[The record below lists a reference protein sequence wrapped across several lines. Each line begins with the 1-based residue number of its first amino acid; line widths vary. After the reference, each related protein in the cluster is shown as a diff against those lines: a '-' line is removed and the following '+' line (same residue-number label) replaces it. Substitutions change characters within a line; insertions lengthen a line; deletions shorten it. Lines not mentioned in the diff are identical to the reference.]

1 MRACREGFALL
12 TSRAVF
18 LDRDGVIIEDVP
30 YLSSTEKIKLISG
43 AAQGIR
49 LLNKLNFK
57 VIIITNQSAVARG
70 LVTEEELSEIHKELI
85 RKLEDQGAK
94 IDALYYCPHHPQGR
108 IKQFRKVCVCRKPSP
123 GMILK
128 AAKEY
133 SIDLGSSYMIGDKL
147 SDVQSARKA
156 GCIPILI
163 DNNQAAKRNGLL
175 IIQSLSKAA
184 TYIGKEIAA

>member
-1 MRACREGFALL
+1 VRACREGFALL